1 MSISSIISGMENKLY
16 QRAWWL
22 AIITVA
28 YNLVEGLVAI
38 YFGVADE
45 TLALFGFGVD
55 SFIEVLSGAGI
66 IAMIVRI
73 RRNPHT
79 ERSQFEITA
88 LRITGISFYILAVGL
103 GATVIVNLVNG
114 HKPETT
120 ISGLIISL
128 ISIATM
134 WLLIRAKRDVGEKL
148 NSAPI
153 LADANCTLVCLYMSI
168 VLLISSAVYELT
180 GFGFVDSLG
189 AIGLIYFSYNEG
201 KEAFEKAKGI
211 ECSCEPSED
220 SSCT

>member
-1 MSISSIISGMENKLY
+1 MENKLY

-22 AIITVA
+22 ALITVV
-28 YNLVEGLVAI
+28 YNLIEGLVAI

-55 SFIEVLSGAGI
+55 SFIEVLSGLGI
-66 IAMIVRI
+66 IAMITRI
-73 RRNPHT
+73 RKNPDT

-88 LRITGISFYILAVGL
+88 LRITGTSFYILAVGL
-103 GATVIVNLVNG
+103 GATVIVNLVSG

-120 ISGLIISL
+120 LSGLIISS
-128 ISIATM
+128 ISILTM

-153 LADANCTLVCLYMSI
+153 LADANCTLVCLYMSVI
-168 VLLISSAVYELT
+168 LLASSAIYELT

-189 AIGLIYFSYNEG
+189 AIGLIYFSFNEG
-201 KEAFEKAKGI
+201 KEAFEKARGI
-211 ECSCEPSED
+211 ECSCED
-220 SSCT
+220 

>member
-1 MSISSIISGMENKLY
+1 MENKLY

-22 AIITVA
+22 ALITVV
-28 YNLVEGLVAI
+28 YNLIEGFVAI

-55 SFIEVLSGAGI
+55 SFIEVLSGLGI
-66 IAMIVRI
+66 IAMITRI
-73 RRNPHT
+73 RKNPDT

-88 LRITGISFYILAVGL
+88 LRITGTSFYILAVGL
-103 GATVIVNLVNG
+103 GATVIVNLVSG

-120 ISGLIISL
+120 LSGLIISS
-128 ISIATM
+128 ISILTM

-153 LADANCTLVCLYMSI
+153 LADANCTLVCLYMSVI
-168 VLLISSAVYELT
+168 LLASSAIYELT

-189 AIGLIYFSYNEG
+189 AIGLIYFSFNEG
-201 KEAFEKAKGI
+201 KEAFEKARGI
-211 ECSCEPSED
+211 ECSCED
-220 SSCT
+220 

>member
-1 MSISSIISGMENKLY
+1 MENTNKLY
-16 QRAWWL
+16 KRALWL

-28 YNLVEGLVAI
+28 YNLIEGLVAI

-66 IAMIVRI
+66 IAMVLRI
-73 RRNPHT
+73 RKNPDT
-79 ERSQFEITA
+79 ERSQFEVTA
-88 LRITGISFYILAVGL
+88 LRITGTSFYILTVGL
-103 GATVIVNLVNG
+103 SATVIVNLMSA
-114 HKPETT
+114 HEPETT
-120 ISGLIISL
+120 LSGLIISL

-153 LADANCTLVCLYMSI
+153 LADANCTLVCLYMSLI
-168 VLLISSAVYELT
+168 LLASSTIYALT

-189 AIGLIYFSYNEG
+189 AIGLVYFSFKEG
-201 KEAFEKAKGI
+201 KEAFEKARGI
-211 ECSCEPSED
+211 ECSCED
-220 SSCT
+220 